1 MADLSNFM
9 ALPQEQE
16 TVNKVQSKEL
26 PETTL
31 LIKRGCSFNEVL
43 TMATQ
48 NRKTH
53 PNEPVEWFPDGNG
66 TYTLNRVVIINGN
79 LKQQ

>member
-1 MADLSNFM
+1 MADLSNFIT
-9 ALPQEQE
+9 LPQEPE
-16 TVNKVQSKEL
+16 TVKKVQSEEL
-26 PETTL
+26 PEETTV
-31 LIKRGCSFNEVL
+31 LIKRGCSFSEVVI
-43 TMATQ
+43 MATQ

-79 LKQQ
+79 NH